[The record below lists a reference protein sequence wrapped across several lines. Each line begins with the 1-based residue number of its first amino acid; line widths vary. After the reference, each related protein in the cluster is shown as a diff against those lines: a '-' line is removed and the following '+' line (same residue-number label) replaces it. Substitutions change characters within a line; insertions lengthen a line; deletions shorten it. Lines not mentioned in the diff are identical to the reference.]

1 MGKVAFY
8 FKNVLQMKKTIYF
21 LAIFAILSACREGN
35 QENGH
40 NELQPADTTVAE
52 VILEKPADIAYTQC
66 PLAYLIDGQLYFH
79 SFDDN
84 KKVKFVEES
93 DTIFNFT
100 FDAEGKTLYYSVER
114 DGSLWLKSAVIS
126 DSKITPQWVVD
137 WKLKKDDCITDTY
150 GEISP
155 LLYHKGELL
164 MEHGF
169 VWDYYDFRKFDIY
182 SIAGKEKKSL
192 DKESDGRVLGKFMT
206 ELPRNKADQYFK
218 TTKQQLYYTRN
229 NVKVCLSDKLD
240 FNVLR
245 NKESEDYW
253 VETEFISFT
262 LSPDETKILYGTII
276 EMGDLGHG
284 PYCIANKDGSNQM
297 ILEQTDIGS
306 NKNPVW
312 LKNNS
317 IIFTDYEKNLFVANN
332 DELSIQKI
340 AENVSLYAAR

>member
-1 MGKVAFY
+1 
-8 FKNVLQMKKTIYF
+8 
-21 LAIFAILSACREGN
+21 
-35 QENGH
+35 
-40 NELQPADTTVAE
+40 
-52 VILEKPADIAYTQC
+52 
-66 PLAYLIDGQLYFH
+66 
-79 SFDDN
+79 
-84 KKVKFVEES
+84 
-93 DTIFNFT
+93 
-100 FDAEGKTLYYSVER
+100 
-114 DGSLWLKSAVIS
+114 
-126 DSKITPQWVVD
+126 
-137 WKLKKDDCITDTY
+137 
-150 GEISP
+150 
-155 LLYHKGELL
+155 

-253 VETEFISFT
+253 VETEFISFM

-340 AENVSLYAAR
+340 AENVSLYGAR

>member
-1 MGKVAFY
+1 
-8 FKNVLQMKKTIYF
+8 MKKTIYF
-21 LAIFAILSACREGN
+21 LTIFVLLSACSGGN
-35 QENGH
+35 QENGN
-40 NELQPADTTVAE
+40 NELQPADTTATE
-52 VILEKPADIAYTQC
+52 AILEKPADIAYTQC
-66 PLAYLIDGQLYFH
+66 PLAYLVDGQLYFH

-84 KKVKFVEES
+84 KNVKFVEES

-100 FDAEGKTLYYSVER
+100 FNPEGDILYYSVER
-114 DGSLWLKSAVIS
+114 DSSLWLKMADIS
-126 DSKITPQWVVD
+126 DSNITPQWVAD

-192 DKESDGRVLGKFMT
+192 DKESDGRLLDKFMT
-206 ELPRNKADQYFK
+206 ELSSNKVDKYFK

-229 NVKVCLSDKLD
+229 NAKVCLSDKLNFD
-240 FNVLR
+240 ALR

-253 VETEFISFT
+253 VETEFYKFM
-262 LSPDETKILYGTII
+262 LSPDETKILYGVII

-284 PYCIANKDGSNQM
+284 PYCIANKDGNNQM
-297 ILEQTDIGS
+297 ILKQTDIGS
-306 NKNPVW
+306 NKIPAW
-312 LKNNS
+312 LKNNTVV
-317 IIFTDYEKNLFVANN
+317 FTDYENNLYVANN
-332 DELSIQKI
+332 DDNSVQKI
-340 AENVSLYAAR
+340 AENVTMYVAR